1 MPAAFKTTTANE
13 TYHS

>member
-13 TYHS
+13 TDHS